1 MKKLGFYTASFFFLP
16 NLLLGIVSLPIWYL
30 FLKPLFKIMDSVA
43 NTKHDY
49 NNINYEVILL
59 LPYVDY
65 FLFLISYPYFVDYYG
80 LTTEQGQT
88 IAYIFTCFIF
98 YGMFYILYVATET
111 SMYQPAN
118 KQKTITMLNMICMF
132 KAMVNKLPIVA
143 ILFISLNS
151 NAQNIVETKEY
162 KYLANPA
169 CNEITLYPTD
179 SLNLDVWLKNY
190 TDEDRDSSYSDE
202 LICLGVKQVTIHHSY
217 YPNVMCTVVNHNG
230 DISRGYMLNAD
241 YKPNTIRLIQLHHTF
256 EDTMKWYEYRP
267 IHALIPAL
275 LNR

>member
-1 MKKLGFYTASFFFLP
+1 MKNLGFYIASIFFLP

-30 FLKPLFKIMDSVA
+30 FLKPLFKIMDSIA

-49 NNINYEVILL
+49 KNINYEIILL
-59 LPYVDY
+59 LPYIDY
-65 FLFLISYPYFVDYYG
+65 FLFLISYPYFVDYFG
-80 LTTEQGQT
+80 LTTEQGQI
-88 IAYIFTCFIF
+88 IAYAVTCSIF

-111 SMYQPAN
+111 SQAQTKKVKN
-118 KQKTITMLNMICMF
+118 ITVAVYKF
-132 KAMVNKLPIVA
+132 KALVNKLPIVA
-143 ILFISLNS
+143 ILLISLTS
-151 NAQNIVETKEY
+151 NAQDIVETKEY

-230 DISRGYMLNAD
+230 NIYRGYMLNAD
-241 YKPNTIRLIQLHHTF
+241 YKPNTIRFIQLHRTF
-256 EDTMKWYEYRP
+256 DDTMKWYEYRP

-275 LNR
+275 LNH